1 MLRVQATFRKND
13 PSENHEIFSL
23 QVVKSSIEYGTFLT
37 GVQSTM
43 QATTQTQTHTQHLY
57 KMIHDHACEGCR
69 LRCIEI
75 TGCHQAPDSH
85 MNNPQS
91 MGIDSGMAH
100 GQNIEHSVYG
110 VDLFFEIQQHQNPE
124 LYQYQAVP
132 MKLNATFHA
141 TFFCGQQWELQM
153 DWQGVM
159 NHHLGSG
166 WRLIE
171 VFDDK
176 SVDTS
181 TSSGCCTITSSL
193 ALNVIFI
200 FEKPQSRLNDNT
212 KVYEGTMIEYQAPWS
227 AAGFNSSMVM
237 DTNWD
242 GAIGDMGQHGW
253 ELVTILQTPA
263 TTTQTQF
270 MSVKMTS
277 LMWMFFQRRVVDT
290 SMPLPIEDPTG
301 MEPPA
306 PILPTGIN

>member
-1 MLRVQATFRKND
+1 
-13 PSENHEIFSL
+13 
-23 QVVKSSIEYGTFLT
+23 
-37 GVQSTM
+37 
-43 QATTQTQTHTQHLY
+43 
-57 KMIHDHACEGCR
+57 
-69 LRCIEI
+69 
-75 TGCHQAPDSH
+75 
-85 MNNPQS
+85 
-91 MGIDSGMAH
+91 
-100 GQNIEHSVYG
+100 
-110 VDLFFEIQQHQNPE
+110 
-124 LYQYQAVP
+124 

-141 TFFCGQQWELQM
+141 TFCGQQWALQM

-159 NHHLGSG
+159 NHYFGSG
-166 WRLIE
+166 WRLVE

-181 TSSGCCTITSSL
+181 SNAGFGTVTSSL

-200 FEKPQSRLNDNT
+200 FEKPQSHLNDNT
-212 KVYEGTMIEYQAPWS
+212 KIYEGTMIEYQAPWS
-227 AAGFNSSMVM
+227 ASAGFGSSSMVM

-253 ELVTILQTPA
+253 ELATILQTPA

-277 LMWMFFQRRVVDT
+277 LMWMFFQRGVVDT
-290 SMPLPIEDPTG
+290 SMPLPIEDPTE

>member
-1 MLRVQATFRKND
+1 
-13 PSENHEIFSL
+13 
-23 QVVKSSIEYGTFLT
+23 
-37 GVQSTM
+37 
-43 QATTQTQTHTQHLY
+43 
-57 KMIHDHACEGCR
+57 
-69 LRCIEI
+69 
-75 TGCHQAPDSH
+75 
-85 MNNPQS
+85 
-91 MGIDSGMAH
+91 
-100 GQNIEHSVYG
+100 
-110 VDLFFEIQQHQNPE
+110 
-124 LYQYQAVP
+124 
-132 MKLNATFHA
+132 
-141 TFFCGQQWELQM
+141 M

-166 WRLIE
+166 WRLVD

-181 TSSGCCTITSSL
+181 HSAGCGGNFTSSL

-227 AAGFNSSMVM
+227 ASAGFNSSMVM

-253 ELVTILQTPA
+253 ELITILQTPA

-270 MSVKMTS
+270 ISVKMTS
-277 LMWMFFQRRVVDT
+277 LLWMFFQRRVVDT
-290 SMPLPIEDPTG
+290 SMPLPIKDSTG
-301 MEPPA
+301 IEPPA